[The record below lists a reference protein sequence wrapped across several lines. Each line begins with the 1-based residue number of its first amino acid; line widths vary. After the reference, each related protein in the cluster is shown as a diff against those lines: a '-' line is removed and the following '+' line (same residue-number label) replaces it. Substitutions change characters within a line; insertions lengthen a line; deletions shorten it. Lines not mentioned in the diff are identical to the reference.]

1 MVGNGIKQSK
11 RSVIH
16 SIEVVLTVMGI
27 TSTKLATSSA
37 VINRA
42 NDCWLVLDSS
52 RALRFA

>member
-42 NDCWLVLDSS
+42 NDCWLDLDSS